1 MARRFPISRIVA
13 VSNSQSQREHILRE
27 ARSRDLGNIQVITA
41 DMNGFDPGCR
51 FDRVVSIEMFEHM
64 SNWPSL
70 LKRIRGWIA
79 PGGLLFV
86 HVFAHQTTPYRFD
99 PANGS
104 DWIAQHFFTGGV
116 MPSRALMRQFP
127 DLFSVEEEWWWNG
140 THYARTANDWL
151 ARHAQHAAEIRAIF
165 ARTYGKDAQLWQK
178 RWRLFFLATAG
189 LFGHSNGEEWGIAHY
204 LLKPGVD

>member
-1 MARRFPISRIVA
+1 M
-13 VSNSQSQREHILRE
+13 NS
-27 ARSRDLGNIQVITA
+27 
-41 DMNGFDPGCR
+41 FDPGRR
-51 FDRVVSIEMFEHM
+51 FDRVVSVEMFEHM

-86 HVFAHQTTPYRFD
+86 HVFAHRTTPYRFD
-99 PANGS
+99 PANDT

-127 DLFSVEEEWWWNG
+127 DLFSVEQEWWWNG
-140 THYARTANDWL
+140 SHYSRTANDWL
-151 ARHAQHAAEIRAIF
+151 ARHAENAGAIRAIF
-165 ARTYGKDAQLWQK
+165 ERTYGKDAQLWQK

-189 LFGHSNGEEWGIAHY
+189 LFGHANGEEWGIAHY
-204 LLKPGVD
+204 LLKPSGN